1 MTDWRFGGM
10 RVSNTSITGSR
21 KATRPLSR
29 ALRLTCITGIALS
42 TYVGCARDTPPRPG
56 DLRGTVLPEPI
67 PRPGVTLTTTGG
79 VPFDFR
85 AETRGT
91 LTLLFFGYTHCPDI
105 CPVHM
110 ANIAAVLGKLPPQ
123 LANRVTVIMVTVDPE
138 RDTPERLRAWLD
150 GFDRS
155 FIGLTGTT
163 DDINAAQRSLHL
175 PSAVRQ
181 GEGPD
186 YLMGHAA
193 YVIAFTPDDS
203 ARVLYPSGTRQ
214 ADWAHDLP
222 ILLETRWGTELPD

>member
-1 MTDWRFGGM
+1 MD
-10 RVSNTSITGSR
+10 
-21 KATRPLSR
+21 
-29 ALRLTCITGIALS
+29 
-42 TYVGCARDTPPRPG
+42 
-56 DLRGTVLPEPI
+56 
-67 PRPGVTLTTTGG
+67 
-79 VPFDFR
+79 
-85 AETRGT
+85 
-91 LTLLFFGYTHCPDI
+91 
-105 CPVHM
+105 
-110 ANIAAVLGKLPPQ
+110 VLGVFEVLGARHESLGGQTGPP
-123 LANRVTVIMVTVDPE
+123 
-138 RDTPERLRAWLD
+138 

-163 DDINAAQRSLHL
+163 DDINAAQRSLSL
-175 PSAVRQ
+175 PPAVRQ